1 MQSVHAAAGSRSP
14 HAPALTLRRRLVLV
28 ATELVVGIGA
38 LFGGYG
44 LLADAEGLGAEQ
56 SWLDGSP
63 FSDYRIPGLVLLVVV
78 GGGLLTAAA
87 LAALG
92 HRFAAGAALAMGV
105 VLLAWGVVETLTI
118 GWQGPPQV
126 VMLAVFVLAPAAVL
140 IGIGR
145 AALRPVNRVPEDG
158 VPTAG

>member
-1 MQSVHAAAGSRSP
+1 MP
-14 HAPALTLRRRLVLV
+14 HAPTLSPRRRLVLV

-44 LLADAEGLGAEQ
+44 LLADAEGLGAKE

-63 FSDYRIPGLVLLVVV
+63 FADYTIPGLVLLVVV
-78 GGGLLTAAA
+78 GGGLLAAAA
-87 LAALG
+87 LAAFG
-92 HRFAAGAALAMGV
+92 HPAAAGAAVAMGV
-105 VLLAWGVVETLTI
+105 VLLVWGVVETVTV

-126 VMLAVFVLAPAAVL
+126 VLVAAFVVAPAAIL

-145 AALRPVNRVPEDG
+145 AALRPLSSSPGDSLRDG
-158 VPTAG
+158 

>member
-1 MQSVHAAAGSRSP
+1 MP
-14 HAPALTLRRRLVLV
+14 HAPTLSPRRRLVLV

-44 LLADAEGLGAEQ
+44 LLADAEGLGAKE

-63 FSDYRIPGLVLLVVV
+63 FADYTIPGLVLLVVI

-87 LAALG
+87 LAVSG
-92 HRFAAGAALAMGV
+92 HAAAAGAALVMGV
-105 VLLAWGVVETLTI
+105 VLLAWGIVETLTI

-126 VMLAVFVLAPAAVL
+126 VMLVVFVLAPAAVL
-140 IGIGR
+140 IGIAR
-145 AALRPVNRVPEDG
+145 AALRPVSRAPEDG
-158 VPTAG
+158 APTAG